1 MIVLVIMIRSEGLEL
16 RVVDLADGHTLH
28 FDQPAGTANGGMD
41 NDIGLVG
48 EALFKHI
55 IDRRV
60 VGCVA
65 EINRYFAHIVESAF
79 RFIQQCLDVF
89 PHALSLLDN
98 VLGIHYLTLVIDAGS
113 TRDKDVTAVL
123 IVDTGTAF
131 ETDTI
136 VAGAIQMG
144 RGIEIVNLLL
154 LDATDGIIVHLCQY
168 VRIGLSASD
177 TC

>member
-1 MIVLVIMIRSEGLEL
+1 MIRSEGLEL

-123 IVDTGTAF
+123 IVNTGTAF
-131 ETDTI
+131 ETDAI
-136 VAGAIQMG
+136 VAGAVQMG
-144 RGIEIVNLLL
+144 WRIEVFRLAF
-154 LDATDGIIVHLCQY
+154 LDAVNGIVVHLCQH
-168 VRIGLSASD
+168 VRILLSA
-177 TC
+177 TYAC